1 MNKQIRM
8 PRPGMRQPHEANLY
22 NLVALQLCDHLEFNV
37 GLPVIWQLGEVYEE
51 ELATRVTDG

>member
-1 MNKQIRM
+1 M